1 MYNKKISVAYFPIG
15 GKLDLEAYDRL
26 DEELREWIKYSFDNR
41 FKKLDPDTPTLK
53 LWHLNGSEVRVGK
66 RQLLYTFYELD
77 QPTLE
82 EINLAKLQDHVC
94 FSSTYAEDKFERA
107 GLNNISSVPAGFDPD
122 FHKTDKTYMP
132 DKIHFGL
139 MGKWEKR
146 KHTCEIIKAW
156 AKKYGENYKYQ
167 LSCCITNPFFSA
179 EQMNQTIGHCLEGK
193 RYGNINFIPYL
204 KTNSE
209 VNDFMNSIDI
219 DLTGLSGAEGWN
231 LPSFNSTAL
240 GKWSTV
246 LDCTSHKDW
255 ATENNSIL
263 VEPQGKEPAYD
274 GVFFKEGQ
282 PFNQGNIYKIEED
295 KIIESFERAEAYVGK
310 ENTEGI
316 KLQKEFSYAKTL
328 DRLLTKLTV

>member
-1 MYNKKISVAYFPIG
+1 MIKKISLSYFPIG
-15 GKLDLEAYDRL
+15 GKLDLEAYDTL
-26 DEELREWIKYSFDNR
+26 DEELREWITYSFDNR

-53 LWHLNGSEVRVGK
+53 LWHLNGSEVRVG
-66 RQLLYTFYELD
+66 RHQVLYTFYELD

-82 EINLAKLQDHVC
+82 EINLASLQDHVC
-94 FSSTYAEDKFERA
+94 FSSNYAADKFERA
-107 GLNNISSVPAGFDPD
+107 GVKNISSVPPGFDRD
-122 FHKTDKTYMP
+122 FHQTDKTYMP
-132 DKIHFGL
+132 DKVHFGL

-167 LSCCITNPFFSA
+167 LSCCITNPFFST
-179 EQMNQTIGHCLEGK
+179 EQMNQTIAHCLEGK

-209 VNDFMNSIDI
+209 VNDFINSIDI

-231 LPSFNSTAL
+231 LPSFNATAL

-246 LDCTSHKDW
+246 LNCTSHKDW
-255 ATENNSIL
+255 ATPENSIL
-263 VEPQGKEPAYD
+263 IEPEGKEPAYD

-282 PFNQGNIYKIEED
+282 AFNQGNIYKLEED
-295 KIIESFERAEAYVGK
+295 KIIESCELAETYVGK
-310 ENTEGI
+310 KNTQGL
-316 KLQKEFSYAKTL
+316 KLQDEFSYSKTL
-328 DRLLTKLTV
+328 DRLLSKLTV